1 MSDKA
6 SHNGHQELL
15 ESVWAEARDLVR
27 KLEGSTVERLVVAAG
42 DTRIEIERAS
52 PAAAPMTAPPPGA
65 DAPALPPNLAPPVGP
80 GPGISPGGRGASG
93 AFAAI
98 TDTRIPVLAPL
109 VGTFYRSS
117 QPGAK
122 PFVEEGSTVEAGAPV
137 CIVEAMKMMNEV
149 TAADGGKVAEFAV
162 EDGEAVEF
170 EQVLMYLEPAE

>member
-1 MSDKA
+1 MTDKA
-6 SHNGHQELL
+6 QHNGRKEALL

-42 DTRIEIERAS
+42 DTRIEIERSS
-52 PAAAPMTAPPPGA
+52 PTGAPLAAAEAA
-65 DAPALPPNLAPPVGP
+65 EASALPANLAPPPGP

-98 TDTRIPVLAPL
+98 TDDRVPVLAPL

-149 TAADGGKVAEFAV
+149 TASAGGKVVEFAV
-162 EDGEAVEF
+162 ENGEPVEF
-170 EQVLMYLEPAE
+170 EQVLMYLEPDA